1 VRWRSA
7 GNGGRFGASLRSR
20 GNAIIFL
27 ELLFN
32 ACLGLGFA
40 VCARDRL
47 RTDGPFAMP
56 AFMLVLTFVGLVLV
70 PATLYV
76 YLVHTAWSW
85 SYLVDPAKVPP
96 LAVVPV
102 LVTVTGGLIL
112 GWYLGGWLIRS
123 DRKRPLMYVG
133 AGLGVALLAGMALLW
148 ARMTQYGTY
157 EAWES
162 GAVRGLMDVKLG
174 YVLVVLVLAVTAAAG
189 YVALELV
196 RDSRRVRAR

>member
-1 VRWRSA
+1 
-7 GNGGRFGASLRSR
+7 
-20 GNAIIFL
+20 
-27 ELLFN
+27 
-32 ACLGLGFA
+32 
-40 VCARDRL
+40 
-47 RTDGPFAMP
+47 MP
-56 AFMLVLTFVGLVLV
+56 AFMLVLTFVGMVLV
-70 PATLYV
+70 PVTLYV

-102 LVTVTGGLIL
+102 LVTVAGALIL
-112 GWYLGGWLIRS
+112 GWYLGAWLIRS

-133 AGLGVALLAGMALLW
+133 AGLGVALLGGIGLLW
-148 ARMTQYGTY
+148 ARMTHYGSF

-174 YVLVVLVLAVTAAAG
+174 YVMVVLVLAVAASAG